1 MVHSMLKVFR
11 QDDAD
16 LHAISTARFASPYER
31 AMACVSIM
39 NCVFEVEHEKT
50 PKSEVKFDLNSVVL
64 YFDVEV
70 NYDTVVACP
79 TVKYG
84 NSILSCVH
92 GFSAVN
98 MKRNGCGT
106 TLRYVSTV
114 AKMDATFSYKRSSSI
129 MKWFLQTSTLGMLL
143 FFLFLGGVR
152 LIYGSEEDVDL
163 DEVWEVDDE

>member
-1 MVHSMLKVFR
+1 MFKLLR

-16 LHAISTARFASPYER
+16 LHAVATARWASPYER

-70 NYDTVVACP
+70 DYDTVVACP

-84 NSILSCVH
+84 NGILSCVH

-98 MKRNGCGT
+98 MKRNGNGT
-106 TLRYVSTV
+106 TLRYVATV
-114 AKMDATFSYKRSSSI
+114 AKMDATFNYKRTTSI
-129 MKWFLQTSTLGMLL
+129 FRWFLQTSTLGMTM
-143 FFLFLGGVR
+143 FFVFLAGVR
-152 LIYGSEEDVDL
+152 VIYGSEDEDVDV
-163 DEVWEVDDE
+163 DEPWEIIDE

>member
-1 MVHSMLKVFR
+1 MLKVFR

-16 LHAISTARFASPYER
+16 LHAVATSRFASPYER

-70 NYDTVVACP
+70 HYDTVVACP

-98 MKRNGCGT
+98 MKRNGNGT
-106 TLRYVSTV
+106 TLRYVATV
-114 AKMDATFSYKRSSSI
+114 AKMDATFNYKRGTSI
-129 MKWFLQTSTLGMLL
+129 IKWFLQTSTLGMTMFLVFL
-143 FFLFLGGVR
+143 FFVG
-152 LIYGSEEDVDL
+152 LIYGDEDADLGVD
-163 DEVWEVDDE
+163 VWEVLDE

>member
-16 LHAISTARFASPYER
+16 LHAISTARWASPYER

-92 GFSAVN
+92 GFSAASI
-98 MKRNGCGT
+98 KRNKAGT
-106 TLRYVSTV
+106 TLRYVATV
-114 AKMDATFSYKRSSSI
+114 DHMNRTFNFKRGSSI
-129 MKWFLQTSTLGMLL
+129 FKWFLQTSTLGLCM
-143 FFLFLGGVR
+143 FFVFLAGVR
-152 LIYGSEEDVDL
+152 LIYGSE
-163 DEVWEVDDE
+163 DEYDPWEVDDE

>member
-1 MVHSMLKVFR
+1 MLKVFT

-16 LHAISTARFASPYER
+16 LHAISTARWASPYER

-50 PKSEVKFDLNSVVL
+50 PTREVKFDLNSVVL
-64 YFDVEV
+64 FFEVDVPYE
-70 NYDTVVACP
+70 TIVACP

-84 NSILSCVH
+84 SGILAAVH
-92 GFSAVN
+92 GFSAASI
-98 MKRNGCGT
+98 KRNKSGT
-106 TLRYVSTV
+106 TLRYTATV
-114 AKMDATFSYKRSSSI
+114 EKMDATFNYKRGTSI
-129 MKWFLQTSTLGMLL
+129 IKWFLQTSTLGMLL

-152 LIYGSEEDVDL
+152 LIYGSEEEVDV